1 MTPIYKIPRCSNSVD
16 VKKWYCNRKEN
27 AVCKLDIEALFEVGN
42 NPGPVHYEDALDEL
56 LDLHGLE
63 RVLYLLHITV
73 RAELVAYGA
82 KEREFV
88 SEMAEVYGLTWADPM
103 SNGDDFQYA
112 YALDVSDVSG
122 WNKLANAL
130 QARVNEEDSG
140 KVYVVV
146 EANNCS
152 TDIPMSKPFARHRE
166 AWKLMKAIYDDLI
179 AQDPTDGSISE
190 NAFSVCFEYGNRSPD
205 IFYGEIKAI
214 TFDKEGV

>member
-1 MTPIYKIPRCSNSVD
+1 MTPIYKIPRCSSSVD
-16 VKKWYCNRKEN
+16 VKKWYSNRKEN

-42 NPGPVHYEDALDEL
+42 NPGPVDYEDALDEL

-73 RAELVAYGA
+73 RAELVSYGT

-88 SEMAEVYGLTWADPM
+88 SDMAEVYGLTWADPM

-130 QARVNEEDSG
+130 MMRVNEEDSG
-140 KVYVVV
+140 KIYVVV
-146 EANNCS
+146 EANNCNM
-152 TDIPMSKPFARHRE
+152 DIPMSKPFARYRE
-166 AWKLMKAIYDDLI
+166 AWKFMKAVYDDLI

-190 NAFSVCFEYGNRSPD
+190 NAFSVYFGYENSNPD
-205 IFYGEIKAI
+205 IFYGEIKVI
-214 TFDKEGV
+214 EP

>member
-1 MTPIYKIPRCSNSVD
+1 MTPIYKIPRCSSSVD

-88 SEMAEVYGLTWADPM
+88 SDMAEVYGLTWADPM

-112 YALDVSDVSG
+112 YALDVSDVSD

-130 QARVNEEDSG
+130 MMRVNEEDSG
-140 KVYVVV
+140 KIYVVV
-146 EANNCS
+146 EASNCNM
-152 TDIPMSKPFARHRE
+152 DIAMSKSFAQHRE
-166 AWKLMKAIYDDLI
+166 AWKYMKSVYDELM

-190 NAFSVCFEYGNRSPD
+190 NAFSVYYGYENSNPD
-205 IFYGEIKAI
+205 VFYGEIKVI
-214 TFDKEGV
+214 EP